1 MKSKEIT
8 FMKKTNKEIFDNL
21 AEEWWKD
28 GGKFDALHA
37 YNPVRINF
45 ILKSFKKNLKSVE
58 ILDIGCGGGILCEP
72 LSRLGASVTGID
84 ENKKAIEV
92 ASSHAKKKNLKIK
105 YFCGKIS
112 DLPAVRK
119 FDIVT
124 CMEVVEHVDSLES
137 IISAVK
143 SKLKPNGLFV
153 GSTINQTLTSYFSAI
168 LMAEFLLQIVPKYT
182 HSWKKFVKP
191 NKLKKELLF
200 QKFSNISFQGV
211 IYNPLKKNWNLS
223 KNLLINYMFSCN
235 LKK

>member
-1 MKSKEIT
+1 
-8 FMKKTNKEIFDNL
+8 
-21 AEEWWKD
+21 
-28 GGKFDALHA
+28 
-37 YNPVRINF
+37 
-45 ILKSFKKNLKSVE
+45 
-58 ILDIGCGGGILCEP
+58 
-72 LSRLGASVTGID
+72 
-84 ENKKAIEV
+84 
-92 ASSHAKKKNLKIK
+92 
-105 YFCGKIS
+105 
-112 DLPAVRK
+112 
-119 FDIVT
+119 
-124 CMEVVEHVDSLES
+124 MEVVEHVDSLES
-137 IISAVK
+137 IISEVK

>member
-8 FMKKTNKEIFDNL
+8 FMKKTNKNIFDDL
-21 AEEWWKD
+21 AKEWWKD
-28 GGKFDALHA
+28 GGKFDALHT
-37 YNPVRINF
+37 YNPIRINF
-45 ILKSFKKNLKSVE
+45 ILKSFKKKLKSIE

-92 ASSHAKKKNLKIK
+92 ARAHAKKKNRKIK

-112 DLPAVRK
+112 DLPVSKK

-124 CMEVVEHVDSLES
+124 CMEVVEHVDNLES
-137 IISAVK
+137 IISEVK

-191 NKLKKELLF
+191 NRLKKELLF

-211 IYNPLKKNWNLS
+211 MYNPVKKDWNLS

-235 LKK
+235 LTK